1 MIETHKALVLSLE
14 SSGESFLKL
23 TVLSPE
29 SGAFYCLKRI
39 AKKKSSTTDTP
50 DLFDTAEIDLETTK
64 QGSALFVSNYRTLNR
79 RSEIG
84 QNYHKLLAASEFS
97 ALLATNSPQMGDYA
111 DLYHRV
117 ERSLD
122 AFCERAHPT
131 IVLLKSLYLLLKDE
145 GYPVRESWWPN
156 LPSTLREAAKNI
168 LNQPT
173 PDAELAIA
181 SNDCQL
187 LTKNLYMWLQQE
199 TDLILPKSLS

>member
-1 MIETHKALVLSLE
+1 MIKTHKALVLSLE

-50 DLFDTAEIDLETTK
+50 DLFDTAEIDLDTTK
-64 QGSALFVSNYRTLNR
+64 QGSALFVRNYRSLNR

-97 ALLATNSPQMGDYA
+97 ALLAMNSPQMGDYA

>member
-1 MIETHKALVLSLE
+1 MIATHKALVLSLE
-14 SSGESFLKL
+14 ASGESFLKL

-39 AKKKSSTTDTP
+39 AKKKSSATVTP
-50 DLFDTAEIDLETTK
+50 DLFDTAEIDLDTTK
-64 QGSALFVSNYRTLNR
+64 QGSALFVRSYRTLKR

-84 QNYHKLLAASEFS
+84 QNYHKLLAASEYS
-97 ALLATNSPQMGDYA
+97 TLLARNSLQMGDYA
-111 DLYHRV
+111 NLYQRV

-156 LPSTLREAAKNI
+156 LPKTLREAARNI

-173 PDAELAIA
+173 PDAKETL
-181 SNDCQL
+181 STKDCEQL
-187 LTKNLYMWLQQE
+187 TENLYMWLQRE
-199 TDLILPKSLS
+199 TDLILPKSKP

>member
-1 MIETHKALVLSLE
+1 MIKTHKALVLSLE

-29 SGAFYCLKRI
+29 SGAFYCLKRK
-39 AKKKSSTTDTP
+39 AKKISSTTDTP

-64 QGSALFVSNYRTLNR
+64 QGSALFVRNYRSLNR

-97 ALLATNSPQMGDYA
+97 ALLARNSPQMGDYA
-111 DLYHRV
+111 DLYNRV

-173 PDAELAIA
+173 PNADLAIA

-187 LTKNLYMWLQQE
+187 LTKNLYIWLQQE

>member
-1 MIETHKALVLSLE
+1 MIDTHKALVLSLE

-29 SGAFYCLKRI
+29 SGTFYCLKRI

-64 QGSALFVSNYRTLNR
+64 QGNALFVSNYRTLIR

-84 QNYHKLLAASEFS
+84 QNYQKLLAASEFS
-97 ALLATNSPQMGDYA
+97 AVLATNSPQMGDYA
-111 DLYHRV
+111 NLYHRV

-122 AFCERAHPT
+122 AFCERPHPT

-173 PDAELAIA
+173 PNADLAIA

-187 LTKNLYMWLQQE
+187 LTKNLYMWLQRE
-199 TDLILPKSLS
+199 TDLIVPKSLS

>member
-1 MIETHKALVLSLE
+1 MIDTHKALVLSLE

-64 QGSALFVSNYRTLNR
+64 QGNALFVSNYRTLVR

-84 QNYHKLLAASEFS
+84 QNYQKLLAASEFS
-97 ALLATNSPQMGDYA
+97 AVLATNSPQMGDYA
-111 DLYHRV
+111 NLYHRV

-122 AFCERAHPT
+122 AFCERPHPT

-173 PDAELAIA
+173 PNADLAIA

-187 LTKNLYMWLQQE
+187 LTKNLYMWLQRE

>member
-1 MIETHKALVLSLE
+1 MIETHKALVLNLE

-64 QGSALFVSNYRTLNR
+64 QGSALFVRNYRSLNR

-97 ALLATNSPQMGDYA
+97 ALLARNSPQMGDYA

>member
-1 MIETHKALVLSLE
+1 MTETHKALVLSLE
-14 SSGESFLKL
+14 ASGESFLKL

-39 AKKKSSTTDTP
+39 AKKKSSTTVTP
-50 DLFDTAEIDLETTK
+50 DLFDTAEIDLDTAK
-64 QGSALFVSNYRTLNR
+64 QGSALFVRSYRTLNR

-84 QNYHKLLAASEFS
+84 QNYHKLLAASEFT
-97 ALLATNSPQMGDYA
+97 ALLARNSPQMGDYA
-111 DLYHRV
+111 NLYHRV

-156 LPSTLREAAKNI
+156 LPNSLRESAKNI

-173 PDAELAIA
+173 PDAKAAIA
-181 SNDCQL
+181 TDDCQQ
-187 LTKNLYMWLQQE
+187 LTENLYLWLQRE
-199 TDLILPKSLS
+199 TDLILPKSKP

>member
-64 QGSALFVSNYRTLNR
+64 QGSALFDRNYRSLNR
-79 RSEIG
+79 LSEIG

-97 ALLATNSPQMGDYA
+97 ALLARNSPQMGDYA
-111 DLYHRV
+111 DLYNRV

-122 AFCERAHPT
+122 AFCERAHPK

>member
-1 MIETHKALVLSLE
+1 MIDTHKALVLSLE

-23 TVLSPE
+23 IVLSPE
-29 SGAFYCLKRI
+29 SGTFYCLKRI

-64 QGSALFVSNYRTLNR
+64 QGNALFVSNYRTLVR

-84 QNYHKLLAASEFS
+84 QNYQKLLAASEFS
-97 ALLATNSPQMGDYA
+97 AVLATNSPQMGDYA
-111 DLYHRV
+111 NLYHRV

-122 AFCERAHPT
+122 AFCERPHPT

-173 PDAELAIA
+173 PNADLAIA

-187 LTKNLYMWLQQE
+187 LTKNLYMWLQRE